1 MHFFNPRTIMAS
13 LFLIKIF
20 IQKAYIKDAVPAET
34 YTKACSKL
42 LTQYKA
48 ALRVAEV
55 SDGELCKTLSYLGLL
70 PRKFDFRSDS
80 MKMVNS

>member
-1 MHFFNPRTIMAS
+1 M
-13 LFLIKIF
+13 
-20 IQKAYIKDAVPAET
+20 PAET

-55 SDGELCKTLSYLGLL
+55 SDGKSKSNLNYLIKM
-70 PRKFDFRSDS
+70 PSIFRSTLLYGVKRWSDPHGHELAVI
-80 MKMVNS
+80 KMTYFRMFLYVK

>member
-1 MHFFNPRTIMAS
+1 M
-13 LFLIKIF
+13 KYQIF

-55 SDGELCKTLSYLGLL
+55 SDGKS
-70 PRKFDFRSDS
+70 KANFI
-80 MKMVNS
+80 KMPSVF

>member
-1 MHFFNPRTIMAS
+1 MRS
-13 LFLIKIF
+13 YQIF
-20 IQKAYIKDAVPAET
+20 QKAYIKDAVPADT

-55 SDGELCKTLSYLGLL
+55 SDGEFYYVLIT
-70 PRKFDFRSDS
+70 
-80 MKMVNS
+80 